1 MKSHQSRIN
10 ARRITQDQLVDTL
23 PLIIATCMAVI
34 AALAMAVVIG
44 AALAAIPEI
53 SAFVDQAEQLH
64 GF

>member
-1 MKSHQSRIN
+1 MRSPQSRIN
-10 ARRITQDQLVDTL
+10 ARRITQDQFTESL
-23 PLIIATCMAVI
+23 PLIISTCMVGI
-34 AALAMAVVIG
+34 AAVAMAVVIG